1 MANPPPA
8 VKLALE
14 SICLLINVEAND
26 WKQIRQVL
34 NGDNFIPSIVN
45 FDTLSLTYDFYFL
58 NLKKKK
64 TNRFNSKNNNNIKN
78 LLTNVC
84 YNAFFMCE

>member
-58 NLKKKK
+58 NSKKIILNKQ
-64 TNRFNSKNNNNIKN
+64 TTKNNKFID
-78 LLTNVC
+78 
-84 YNAFFMCE
+84 

>member
-58 NLKKKK
+58 KKIILNKQTTK
-64 TNRFNSKNNNNIKN
+64 KNNKFID
-78 LLTNVC
+78 
-84 YNAFFMCE
+84 

>member
-58 NLKKKK
+58 NSKKNYSKQTNYKK
-64 TNRFNSKNNNNIKN
+64 QQI
-78 LLTNVC
+78 
-84 YNAFFMCE
+84 Y

>member
-58 NLKKKK
+58 KKIILNKQTTKK
-64 TNRFNSKNNNNIKN
+64 QQI
-78 LLTNVC
+78 
-84 YNAFFMCE
+84 Y